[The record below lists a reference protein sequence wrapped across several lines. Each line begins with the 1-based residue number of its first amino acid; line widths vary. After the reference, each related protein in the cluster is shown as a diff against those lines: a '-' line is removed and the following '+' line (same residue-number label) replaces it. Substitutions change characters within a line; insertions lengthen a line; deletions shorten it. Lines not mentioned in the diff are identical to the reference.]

1 MAYENGDLMKDYL
14 EDCLKKYEE
23 DNTIIEKTINLFN
36 AYQKR
41 TDWPYCVEELDKA
54 TREVLGTDLINIT
67 FGAGRYMYDDQI
79 NWEGVSSDL
88 KRDLRYLYN
97 LTFSAYNQ
105 AWFGRFN
112 PNGFY
117 GIAHSITND
126 NKISLRIVKNNSEY
140 IELEDNINGLKDIV
154 HSLQNIINK
163 AEKENE

>member
-1 MAYENGDLMKDYL
+1 
-14 EDCLKKYEE
+14 
-23 DNTIIEKTINLFN
+23 
-36 AYQKR
+36 
-41 TDWPYCVEELDKA
+41 
-54 TREVLGTDLINIT
+54 
-67 FGAGRYMYDDQI
+67 MYDEQI
-79 NWEGVSSDL
+79 NWEGISSNL

-140 IELEDNINGLKDIV
+140 IELEDNINGLKDIL

-163 AEKENE
+163 LEKENEQWSNN